1 MDEDFVVAFLDEHYH
16 SGDILERAQMMLA
29 EREAEALEIEKDREC
44 VETLEKELERLKTR
58 FAEFDVIDNLDME
71 LVTQI
76 RSIRDCQNSAKYV
89 RLLTELDELNRS
101 MNEAESVDAILP
113 LYHQLREIAAEAEHS
128 SLSAL
133 KGKVLEPLVRQW
145 SAAISA
151 PVAKLV
157 ADEFKALGFPFEEP
171 GKQVQRDLSE
181 LKAHLVMLDGLD
193 VPSHLR
199 RDEPP
204 LPIKTLL
211 TQLEKK
217 FQFFFYSSS
226 SKLNDVAKPE
236 YYFGIVLKWLQSNQ
250 KFIECHIEELF
261 EDYSALDEFA
271 QALVALTRDKVK
283 SDLPLIQ
290 DDDVFSHMIDEIL
303 SYDAEFVQ
311 LMPQLAAAPRPVDVL
326 STNIELIERWI
337 EVEHKHA
344 RLSMD
349 TLIQSDEHWAQACSD
364 RLASDFLEL
373 IQITTRRCRVLDG
386 PMRLRFYRQQLVAID
401 DFQMRLTDVYNDTQ
415 SHRRICVILNTV
427 YCVHVSISNWE
438 ELSPYSQALANDDE
452 FQCQHD
458 AIVGKLNN
466 FVQKIVHVLVRNAV
480 DYDLCHDSVIS
491 AYNNIEYS
499 HLREAEVADV
509 SPDFLPVLS
518 KVELHLQQFKSA
530 LLDEVV
536 RLVLKHLAKQIDVVL
551 MEQVY
556 TFNERNILKNKAA
569 CRQVQNDLE
578 NCLFP
583 LFKVNTP
590 NSRVF
595 FSRLVG
601 FLDQIKGQL

>member
-1 MDEDFVVAFLDEHYH
+1 MET
-16 SGDILERAQMMLA
+16 
-29 EREAEALEIEKDREC
+29 LEIE
-44 VETLEKELERLKTR
+44 LAHLKTR
-58 FAEFDVIDNLDME
+58 FAEFDVIDNLDIE

-89 RLLTELDELNRS
+89 RLLTELDELNRR
-101 MNEAESVDAILP
+101 MNEAESVDAIIP
-113 LYHQLREIAAEAEHS
+113 LYRQLREIAAEAEHS

-151 PVAKLV
+151 PVARLV

-373 IQITTRRCRVLDG
+373 IQMTTRRCRVLDG

-415 SHRRICVILNTV
+415 SHRR
-427 YCVHVSISNWE
+427 Y
-438 ELSPYSQALANDDE
+438 
-452 FQCQHD
+452 
-458 AIVGKLNN
+458 
-466 FVQKIVHVLVRNAV
+466 
-480 DYDLCHDSVIS
+480 
-491 AYNNIEYS
+491 
-499 HLREAEVADV
+499 
-509 SPDFLPVLS
+509 
-518 KVELHLQQFKSA
+518 
-530 LLDEVV
+530 
-536 RLVLKHLAKQIDVVL
+536 
-551 MEQVY
+551 
-556 TFNERNILKNKAA
+556 
-569 CRQVQNDLE
+569 
-578 NCLFP
+578 
-583 LFKVNTP
+583 
-590 NSRVF
+590 F
-595 FSRLVG
+595 FGL
-601 FLDQIKGQL
+601 IMA